1 MLFFIYLFYLFIYFI
16 CFIMQDTR
24 ALIVREVYQVEK
36 SYVDSLQFLI
46 IVSIFKEFHYF
57 HYVISFIIMHNC

>member
-16 CFIMQDTR
+16 CLMLQDTR

-46 IVSIFKEFHYF
+46 IVSIIKG
-57 HYVISFIIMHNC
+57 I